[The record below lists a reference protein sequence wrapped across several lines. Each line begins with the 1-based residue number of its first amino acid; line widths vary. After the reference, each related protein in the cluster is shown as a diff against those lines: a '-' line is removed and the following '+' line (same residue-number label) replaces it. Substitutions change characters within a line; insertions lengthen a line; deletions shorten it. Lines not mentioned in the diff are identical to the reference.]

1 MDWGK
6 KAVEEQ
12 HKVTVGQCGEMY
24 SEYNMLRRIG
34 QCGFSGRDWFQAEQS
49 QGVQQF
55 GSGVSF

>member
-34 QCGFSGRDWFQAEQS
+34 E
-49 QGVQQF
+49 
-55 GSGVSF
+55 